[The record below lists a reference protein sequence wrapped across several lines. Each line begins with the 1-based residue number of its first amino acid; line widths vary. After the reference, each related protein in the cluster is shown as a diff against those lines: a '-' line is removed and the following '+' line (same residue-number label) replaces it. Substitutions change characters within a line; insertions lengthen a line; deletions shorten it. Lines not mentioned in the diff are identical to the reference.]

1 MVFSGIVF
9 LGLFLPAVLILY
21 FAAPQRKWRNYVL
34 LVSSLLFYAWGEPL
48 WVLAMIFTSAVDYF
62 NGKWIGKLEN
72 SKYRSLPLLLS
83 LVLDLGILM
92 IFKYSGFFAE
102 EIFKWT
108 GILLPAWNRPMPIG
122 ISFYTF
128 QSLSYTLDV
137 YRRQTK
143 VQKSFAY
150 YLMYVS
156 MFPQLVAGPIV
167 RYADIAAQIE
177 ERRETWDGFH
187 QGALRFCIGLGKK
200 VILANNAGKAAAA
213 LLTPALVSGGEL
225 PLFNAW
231 LGAIFY
237 TFQIYYDFA
246 GYSDMAIGLGKMFG
260 FEYKENF
267 NYPYI
272 ARSITDFWRRWHIS
286 LSSFFRDY
294 VYIPLGG
301 NRRQLYRNILIVWA
315 LTGLWHG
322 ASWNFILW
330 GLYYGVLLSLEKM
343 FFGKYLEK
351 NKFIAH
357 LLTILL
363 FVYGWVI
370 FYCTDL
376 DFLATVSRSLLGLGG
391 GKLIDLSGTTW
402 LLSNLWIFPVYLI
415 GATPYPKKLA
425 ERVFSEEKAD
435 IAGAIFVLAVFTI
448 SVILLVGQ
456 TYNPFLY
463 FRF

>member
-1 MVFSGIVF
+1 M
-9 LGLFLPAVLILY
+9 LY
-21 FAAPQRKWRNYVL
+21 FIVPFRKWRNYIL
-34 LVSSLLFYAWGEPL
+34 LCASLVFYAWGEPL
-48 WVLAMIFTSAVDYF
+48 WVLAMIFTSAVDF
-62 NGKWIGKLEN
+62 LNGKWIGKLGD
-72 SKYRSLPLLLS
+72 SKYRKVPLIVS

-92 IFKYSGFFAE
+92 IFKYSGFFAH

-108 GILLPAWNRPMPIG
+108 GVMIPAWNRPMPIG

-137 YRRQTK
+137 YRGKTK
-143 VQKSFAY
+143 IQNNFLY

-177 ERRETWDGFH
+177 ERKETREGFYH
-187 QGALRFCIGLGKK
+187 GVLRFTVGLGKK
-200 VILANNAGKAAAA
+200 VILANNAGKAATA
-213 LLTPALVSGGEL
+213 LLGPAMLSGGSI
-225 PLFNAW
+225 PVANAW

-237 TFQIYYDFA
+237 TFQIYFDFA
-246 GYSDMAIGLGKMFG
+246 GYSDMAIGLGKIFG
-260 FEYKENF
+260 FDYKENF

-272 ARSITDFWRRWHIS
+272 ARSVTDFWRRWHIS

-301 NRRQLYRNILIVWA
+301 NRQHLYRNIFVVWA

-330 GLYYGVLLSLEKM
+330 GLYYGVLLILEKS
-343 FFGKYLEK
+343 FYGKYLERSK
-351 NKFIAH
+351 
-357 LLTILL
+357 LLGHIVTIGL

-370 FYCTDL
+370 FYCTDMSAL
-376 DFLATVSRSLLGLGG
+376 IAVTRSLFGVNGNRLL
-391 GKLIDLSGTTW
+391 DLSGRTW
-402 LLSNLWIFPVYLI
+402 FLSNLWILPVYII
-415 GATPYPKKLA
+415 GSTPYPKKMA
-425 ERVFSEEKAD
+425 EKILKTEQLRDV
-435 IAGAIFVLAVFTI
+435 AGSVFVLMVFVA
-448 SVILLVGQ
+448 SLMLLVGQ

>member
-9 LGLFLPAVLILY
+9 LGLFFPAVLLLY
-21 FAAPQRKWRNYVL
+21 FGLPFRKWRNYVL
-34 LVSSLLFYAWGEPL
+34 LAASLLFYAWGEPL
-48 WVLAMIFTSAVDYF
+48 WVLAMIFTSAVDF
-62 NGKWIGKLEN
+62 INGKWIGKLGE
-72 SKYRSLPLLLS
+72 SKYRKWPLILS

-92 IFKYSGFFAE
+92 IFKYSGFFAG
-102 EIFKWT
+102 EIFKLA
-108 GILLPAWNRPMPIG
+108 GVQIPAWNRPMPIG

-137 YRRQTK
+137 YRGKTK
-143 VQKSFAY
+143 VQHNFLY

-177 ERRETWDGFH
+177 DRQETTEGFW
-187 QGALRFCIGLGKK
+187 QGALRFTVGMGKK
-200 VILANNAGKAAAA
+200 VILANNAGKAATA
-213 LLTPALVSGGEL
+213 LLSPALAGGHL
-225 PLFNAW
+225 PVANAW

-246 GYSDMAIGLGKMFG
+246 GYSDMAIGLGKIFG
-260 FEYKENF
+260 FDYKENF

-301 NRRQLYRNILIVWA
+301 NRHHLYRNIFVVWA

-330 GLYYGVLLSLEKM
+330 GLYYGLLLILEKS
-343 FFGKYLEK
+343 FFGKYWEK
-351 NKFIAH
+351 WKILGH
-357 LLTILL
+357 LVTILL
-363 FVYGWVI
+363 FIYGWVI

-376 DFLATVSRSLLGLGG
+376 SFLSRVTRSLLGLDGNRW
-391 GKLIDLSGTTW
+391 IDLNGQTW
-402 LLSNLWIFPVYLI
+402 FLSNLWILPIYII
-415 GATPYPKKLA
+415 GSTPYPKLVA
-425 ERVFSEEKAD
+425 GRLFATEKARD
-435 IAGAIFVLAVFTI
+435 IAGSLFVLAIFAI
-448 SVILLVGQ
+448 SLVLLVGQ

>member
-1 MVFSGIVF
+1 
-9 LGLFLPAVLILY
+9 
-21 FAAPQRKWRNYVL
+21 
-34 LVSSLLFYAWGEPL
+34 
-48 WVLAMIFTSAVDYF
+48 
-62 NGKWIGKLEN
+62 
-72 SKYRSLPLLLS
+72 
-83 LVLDLGILM
+83 M
-92 IFKYSGFFAE
+92 IFKYSGFLAR
-102 EIFKWT
+102 EIFNWT
-108 GILLPAWNRPMPIG
+108 GVLLPAWNRPMPIG

-137 YRRQTK
+137 YRGQTK
-143 VQKSFAY
+143 VQKNFFY

-177 ERRETWDGFH
+177 DRQESGEGFS
-187 QGALRFCIGLGKK
+187 QGVLRFCVGLGKK

-213 LLTPALVSGGEL
+213 LLTPAMISGTEIPTL
-225 PLFNAW
+225 NAW

-246 GYSDMAIGLGKMFG
+246 GYSDMAIGLGKIFG
-260 FEYKENF
+260 FDYKENF
-267 NYPYI
+267 RYPYI
-272 ARSITDFWRRWHIS
+272 ARSVTDFWRRWHIS

-301 NRRQLYRNILIVWA
+301 NRRALYRNLFIVWL

-330 GLYYGVLLSLEKM
+330 GLYYGVLLILEKKLW
-343 FFGKYLEK
+343 GKYLEK
-351 NKFIAH
+351 SKWLGH

-376 DFLATVSRSLLGLGG
+376 EFLLTVSRSLIGLGG
-391 GKLIDLSGTTW
+391 KWLDLTGKTW
-402 LLSNLWIFPVYLI
+402 FLSNVWILPVYLI
-415 GATPYPKKLA
+415 GATPYPKQLA
-425 ERVFSEEKAD
+425 ERLFKTDRAKD
-435 IAGAIFVLAVFTI
+435 LAGSVFVLVVFTV
-448 SVILLVGQ
+448 SVLLLIGQ

>member
-9 LGLFLPAVLILY
+9 LGLFLPIVLILY
-21 FAAPQRKWRNYVL
+21 FGLPFRRWRNYVL
-34 LVSSLLFYAWGEPL
+34 LAASLLFYAWGEPL
-48 WVLAMIFTSAVDYF
+48 WVLAMIFTSAVDF
-62 NGKWIGKLEN
+62 LSGLWLSRLEG
-72 SKYRSLPLLLS
+72 SKYRRLPVILS
-83 LVLDLGILM
+83 IVLDLGILM
-92 IFKYSGFFAE
+92 IFKYSGFLAR
-102 EIFKWT
+102 EIFNWT
-108 GILLPAWNRPMPIG
+108 GVLLPAWNRPMPIG

-137 YRRQTK
+137 YRGQTK
-143 VQKSFAY
+143 VQKNFFY

-177 ERRETWDGFH
+177 DRQESGEGFS
-187 QGALRFCIGLGKK
+187 QGVLRFCVGLGKK

-213 LLTPALVSGGEL
+213 LLTPAMISGTEIPTL
-225 PLFNAW
+225 NAW

-246 GYSDMAIGLGKMFG
+246 GYSDMAIGLGKIFG
-260 FEYKENF
+260 FDYKENF
-267 NYPYI
+267 RYPYI
-272 ARSITDFWRRWHIS
+272 ARSVTDFWRRWHIS

-301 NRRQLYRNILIVWA
+301 NRRALYRNLFIVWL

-330 GLYYGVLLSLEKM
+330 GLYYGILLILEKKLW
-343 FFGKYLEK
+343 GKYLEK
-351 NKFIAH
+351 SKWLGH

-376 DFLATVSRSLLGLGG
+376 EFLLTVSRSLIGLGG
-391 GKLIDLSGTTW
+391 KWLDLTGKTW
-402 LLSNLWIFPVYLI
+402 FLSNVWILPVYLI
-415 GATPYPKKLA
+415 GATPYPKQLA
-425 ERVFSEEKAD
+425 ERLFKTDRAKD
-435 IAGAIFVLAVFTI
+435 LAGSVFVLVVFTV
-448 SVILLVGQ
+448 SVLLLIGQ

>member
-9 LGLFLPAVLILY
+9 LGLFLPIVLILY
-21 FAAPQRKWRNYVL
+21 FGLPFRRWRNYVL
-34 LVSSLLFYAWGEPL
+34 LAASLLFYAWGEPL
-48 WVLAMIFTSAVDYF
+48 WVLAMIFTSAVDF
-62 NGKWIGKLEN
+62 LSGLWISRLEG
-72 SKYRSLPLLLS
+72 SKYRRLPVILS
-83 LVLDLGILM
+83 IVLDLGILM
-92 IFKYSGFFAE
+92 IFKYSGFLAR
-102 EIFKWT
+102 EIFNWT
-108 GILLPAWNRPMPIG
+108 GVLLPAWNRPMPIG

-137 YRRQTK
+137 YRGQTK
-143 VQKSFAY
+143 VQKNFFY

-177 ERRETWDGFH
+177 DRQESGEGFS
-187 QGALRFCIGLGKK
+187 QGVQRFCVGLGKK

-213 LLTPALVSGGEL
+213 LLTPAMISGTEIPTL
-225 PLFNAW
+225 NAW

-246 GYSDMAIGLGKMFG
+246 GYSDMAIGLGKIFG
-260 FEYKENF
+260 FDYKENF
-267 NYPYI
+267 RYPYI
-272 ARSITDFWRRWHIS
+272 ARSVTDFWRRWHIS

-301 NRRQLYRNILIVWA
+301 NRRALYRNLFIVWM

-330 GLYYGVLLSLEKM
+330 GLYYGILLILEKKLW
-343 FFGKYLEK
+343 GKYLEK
-351 NKFIAH
+351 SKWLGH

-376 DFLATVSRSLLGLGG
+376 EFLLTVSRSLIGLGG
-391 GKLIDLSGTTW
+391 KWLDLTGKTW
-402 LLSNLWIFPVYLI
+402 FLSNVWILPVYLI
-415 GATPYPKKLA
+415 GATPYPKQLA
-425 ERVFSEEKAD
+425 ERLFKTDRAKD
-435 IAGAIFVLAVFTI
+435 LAGSVFVLVVFTV
-448 SVILLVGQ
+448 SVLLLIGQ

>member
-9 LGLFLPAVLILY
+9 LGLFLPIVLILY
-21 FAAPQRKWRNYVL
+21 FGLPFRRWRNYVL
-34 LVSSLLFYAWGEPL
+34 LAASLLFYAWGEPL
-48 WVLAMIFTSAVDYF
+48 WVLAMIFTSAVDF
-62 NGKWIGKLEN
+62 LSGLWLSRLEG
-72 SKYRSLPLLLS
+72 SKYRRLPVILS
-83 LVLDLGILM
+83 IVLDLGILM
-92 IFKYSGFFAE
+92 IFKYSGFLAR
-102 EIFKWT
+102 EIFNWT
-108 GILLPAWNRPMPIG
+108 GVLLPAWNRPMPIG

-137 YRRQTK
+137 YRGQTK
-143 VQKSFAY
+143 VQKNFFY

-177 ERRETWDGFH
+177 DRQESGEGFS
-187 QGALRFCIGLGKK
+187 QGVQRFCVGLGKK

-213 LLTPALVSGGEL
+213 LLTPAMISGTEIPTL
-225 PLFNAW
+225 NAW

-246 GYSDMAIGLGKMFG
+246 GYSDMAIGLGKIFG
-260 FEYKENF
+260 FDYKENF
-267 NYPYI
+267 RYPYI
-272 ARSITDFWRRWHIS
+272 ARSVTDFWRRWHIS

-301 NRRQLYRNILIVWA
+301 NRRALYRNLFIVWL

-330 GLYYGVLLSLEKM
+330 GLYYGVLLILEKKLW
-343 FFGKYLEK
+343 GKYLEK
-351 NKFIAH
+351 SKWLGH

-376 DFLATVSRSLLGLGG
+376 EFLLTVSRSLIGLGG
-391 GKLIDLSGTTW
+391 KWLDLTGKTW
-402 LLSNLWIFPVYLI
+402 FLSNVWILPVYLI
-415 GATPYPKKLA
+415 GATPYPKQLA
-425 ERVFSEEKAD
+425 ERLFKTGRAKD
-435 IAGAIFVLAVFTI
+435 LAGSVFVLVVFTV
-448 SVILLVGQ
+448 SVLLLIGQ

>member
-21 FAAPQRKWRNYVL
+21 FGLPFRRWRNYVL
-34 LVSSLLFYAWGEPL
+34 LAASLLFYAWGEPL
-48 WVLAMIFTSAVDYF
+48 WVLAMIFTSAVDF
-62 NGKWIGKLEN
+62 VNGRWIHSLEG
-72 SKYRSLPLLLS
+72 SKYRRLPLILS
-83 LVLDLGILM
+83 VVLDLGILM
-92 IFKYSGFFAE
+92 IFKYSGFLAKEVFH
-102 EIFKWT
+102 WT

-128 QSLSYTLDV
+128 QSLSYTIDV
-137 YRRQTK
+137 YRGDTK
-143 VQKSFAY
+143 VQKNFFY

-177 ERRETWDGFH
+177 EREESGEGFY
-187 QGALRFCIGLGKK
+187 QGALRFCVGLGKK

-213 LLTPALVSGGEL
+213 LLSPALLSGTEL
-225 PLFNAW
+225 PVLNAW
-231 LGAIFY
+231 LGAAFY

-246 GYSDMAIGLGKMFG
+246 GYSDMAIGLGKIFG
-260 FEYKENF
+260 FDYKENF
-267 NYPYI
+267 NYPYT
-272 ARSITDFWRRWHIS
+272 AYSVTDFWRRWHIS

-301 NRRQLYRNILIVWA
+301 NRRALYRNIFVVWL

-330 GLYYGVLLSLEKM
+330 GLYYGVLLVLEKKLW
-343 FFGKYLEK
+343 GKYLERRK
-351 NKFIAH
+351 WLGH
-357 LLTILL
+357 LLTIVL

-376 DFLATVSRSLLGLGG
+376 EFLRTVSRSLLGFGG
-391 GKLIDLSGTTW
+391 RWLDLTGQTW
-402 LLSNLWIFPVYLI
+402 FLSNVWILPVYVI
-415 GATPYPKKLA
+415 GATPYPKRWA
-425 ERVFSEEKAD
+425 ERIFQTERAKD
-435 IAGAIFVLAVFTI
+435 LAGSVFVLVVFTV
-448 SVILLVGQ
+448 SVMLLIGQ

>member
-1 MVFSGIVF
+1 MVFSGILF
-9 LGLFLPAVLILY
+9 LVLFLPSVLILY
-21 FAAPQRKWRNYVL
+21 FGLPFRRWRNYVL
-34 LVSSLLFYAWGEPL
+34 LAASLLFYAWGEPL
-48 WVLAMIFTSAVDYF
+48 WVLAMIFTSAVDF
-62 NGKWIGKLEN
+62 LSGLWLSRLEG
-72 SKYRSLPLLLS
+72 SKYRRLPVILS
-83 LVLDLGILM
+83 IVLDLGILM
-92 IFKYSGFFAE
+92 IFKYSGFLAR
-102 EIFKWT
+102 EIFNWT
-108 GILLPAWNRPMPIG
+108 GVLLPAWNRPMPIG

-137 YRRQTK
+137 YRGQTK
-143 VQKSFAY
+143 VQKNFFY

-177 ERRETWDGFH
+177 DRQESGEGFS
-187 QGALRFCIGLGKK
+187 QGVLRFCVGLGKK

-213 LLTPALVSGGEL
+213 LLTPAMISGTEIPTL
-225 PLFNAW
+225 NAW

-246 GYSDMAIGLGKMFG
+246 GYSDMAIGLGKIFG
-260 FEYKENF
+260 FDYKENF
-267 NYPYI
+267 RYPYI
-272 ARSITDFWRRWHIS
+272 ARSVTDFWRRWHIS

-301 NRRQLYRNILIVWA
+301 NRRALYRNLFIVWL

-330 GLYYGVLLSLEKM
+330 GLYYGILLILEKKLW
-343 FFGKYLEK
+343 GKYLEK
-351 NKFIAH
+351 SKWLGH

-376 DFLATVSRSLLGLGG
+376 EFLLTVSRSLIGLGG
-391 GKLIDLSGTTW
+391 KWLDLTGKTW
-402 LLSNLWIFPVYLI
+402 FLSNVWILPVYLI
-415 GATPYPKKLA
+415 GATPYPKQLA
-425 ERVFSEEKAD
+425 ERLFKTDRAKD
-435 IAGAIFVLAVFTI
+435 LAGSVFVLVVFTV
-448 SVILLVGQ
+448 SVLLLIGQ